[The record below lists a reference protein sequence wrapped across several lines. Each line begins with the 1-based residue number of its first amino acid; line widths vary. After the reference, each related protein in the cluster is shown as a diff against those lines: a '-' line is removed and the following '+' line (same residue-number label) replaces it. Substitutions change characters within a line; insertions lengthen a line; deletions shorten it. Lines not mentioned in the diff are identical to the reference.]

1 MAKFQAV
8 QLADRENKLINFLE
22 ERQEAA
28 VRRINA
34 GRESNNSA
42 NSLTSSSYSSSN
54 NSVNA
59 VRPNT
64 MHSRRIPAKVE
75 KSSPV
80 GWDKSYPLRPVVTP
94 IGYPVNH
101 HLPPARPP
109 PSYGGVGPRVN
120 SGVGGSP
127 GKFNKYSGNY
137 GPKSRGVS
145 LDRSYSELQ
154 RTQRHLFMSRTKSS
168 NQLMAGA
175 PVGSEGDDLGVNSNH
190 ARNRLRTRRSSSGVI
205 YRANTAGPE
214 EECTNTNTDS
224 GLEQSSYSSQSSDNH
239 NHLSRIVNNSITE
252 PELTSG
258 YDVPPRSNKINTKT
272 FRKNR
277 SSRSISGSP
286 EPPIYSNNSQISKNK
301 SNFNNEEQDDDECEN
316 KDPRKALQEQ
326 RALLIRK
333 NQEQKQLQEEMQ
345 QREKELLRKIQEQQ
359 QELELVKKSQ
369 IKVASIPINNNSN
382 TSGGNEK
389 RQKPSRVDLSPSKS
403 IINSRRLSTEDLPS
417 DNSRI
422 DRNYLRRKNR
432 EDSSSNWDS
441 NDQRVSPGRG
451 GGNEPSPH
459 TPSSRTSM
467 SGMRYEPPSSGRREL
482 EEVRQKTSVSSNLSE
497 GSKTLP
503 SRRKSS
509 SATLNKKPFKSSS
522 TNLST
527 SNTNLNQTRRSI
539 FQPKAR
545 DDLDQCTSCG
555 RNFASDRIEKHT
567 SICQNRVT
575 RKRKKFDMTKKR
587 VQGTEA
593 EAFLKKASKSKK
605 PQKEPKKTD
614 WRKKR
619 EEFIAALRAAKEAQ
633 RHVAA
638 GGKISDLPPP
648 PPMDTSDYITCP
660 HCNRRF
666 NEAVA
671 ERHIPKCK
679 DIRCNKR
686 R

>member
-1 MAKFQAV
+1 MSTTTANRSSSGLSRLAMMQAKFQAV

-214 EECTNTNTDS
+214 EEWYDDQPRATSSYTREYVRNLPTSVNNSTSFVVGRTRSQTRPVGRCLSTNTNTDS
-224 GLEQSSYSSQSSDNH
+224 GLEQSSYSSQSSDKSDFLPSATSNKPIHIRSHTGHVKNPFSIIRPSRSH

-389 RQKPSRVDLSPSKS
+389 RQKPSRVDL
-403 IINSRRLSTEDLPS
+403 
-417 DNSRI
+417 
-422 DRNYLRRKNR
+422 
-432 EDSSSNWDS
+432 
-441 NDQRVSPGRG
+441 V
-451 GGNEPSPH
+451 
-459 TPSSRTSM
+459 
-467 SGMRYEPPSSGRREL
+467 
-482 EEVRQKTSVSSNLSE
+482 
-497 GSKTLP
+497 
-503 SRRKSS
+503 
-509 SATLNKKPFKSSS
+509 
-522 TNLST
+522 
-527 SNTNLNQTRRSI
+527 
-539 FQPKAR
+539 
-545 DDLDQCTSCG
+545 
-555 RNFASDRIEKHT
+555 
-567 SICQNRVT
+567 
-575 RKRKKFDMTKKR
+575 
-587 VQGTEA
+587 
-593 EAFLKKASKSKK
+593 
-605 PQKEPKKTD
+605 
-614 WRKKR
+614 
-619 EEFIAALRAAKEAQ
+619 
-633 RHVAA
+633 
-638 GGKISDLPPP
+638 
-648 PPMDTSDYITCP
+648 
-660 HCNRRF
+660 
-666 NEAVA
+666 
-671 ERHIPKCK
+671 
-679 DIRCNKR
+679 
-686 R
+686 